1 MHRNICILG
10 GTGFVGS
17 HLLAHLSGQGRQMK
31 VLTRRAARHRDL
43 LVLPDVELLEADC
56 HDPEVL
62 RRHFAGQDAVI
73 NLVGILNERGDDGRG
88 FARAHSELARKVIA
102 ACKAAGVRRLLHMS
116 ALNADPNGP
125 SHYLQTKGVAENL
138 VHAEAGEVCVTSF
151 RPAVIFGP
159 GDSFLNRFAG
169 LLRLSP
175 FLPLAMPNARFAPVY
190 VGDVAEAY
198 VTALDDPTACGRRLD
213 LCGPRVYTL
222 RELVEFTAR
231 TIGVRRLVI
240 GLPDWA
246 SRLQAEVFEHL
257 PGKPL
262 SKDNLRSLALDS
274 ICPGGGTCPTT
285 LESVAPDYLA
295 HHDRE
300 WRISR
305 LRRAAGKGG

>member
-31 VLTRRAARHRDL
+31 VLTRHADRHRDL
-43 LVLPDVELLEADC
+43 LVLPDVELFEADC

-88 FARAHSELARKVIA
+88 FARAHNELARKVIE

-116 ALNADPNGP
+116 ALNADPQGP
-125 SHYLQTKGVAENL
+125 SHYLQTKGVAEN
-138 VHAEAGEVCVTSF
+138 HAHENAGDICVTSF
-151 RPAVIFGP
+151 RPSVIFGP

-169 LLRLSP
+169 LLRISP
-175 FLPLAMPNARFAPVY
+175 FLPLAMPEARFAPTF
-190 VGDVAEAY
+190 VGDVADAY
-198 VTALDDPTACGRRLD
+198 VAALDDHGTCGQRID
-213 LCGPRVYTL
+213 LCGPKVWTL
-222 RELVEFTAR
+222 RELVEFTAH

-240 GLPDWA
+240 GLPGWA

-262 SKDNLRSLALDS
+262 SRDNLRSLSQDS
-274 ICPGGGTCPTT
+274 VCPEGETCPTM
-285 LESVAPDYLA
+285 LEAVAPDYLA
-295 HHDRE
+295 HHDHE
-300 WRISR
+300 WRIQR
-305 LRRAAGKGG
+305 LRQTAGKHR